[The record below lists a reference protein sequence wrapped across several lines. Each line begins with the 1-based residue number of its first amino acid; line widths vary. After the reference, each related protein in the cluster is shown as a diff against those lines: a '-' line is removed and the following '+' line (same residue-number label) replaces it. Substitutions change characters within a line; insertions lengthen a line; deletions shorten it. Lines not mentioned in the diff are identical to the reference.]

1 MQKSFATYVSVLAIS
16 LVPVAASAQD
26 ATQQTQTQTQT
37 QTTTTPSPS
46 QTDTSS
52 PLTPTNPDG
61 SSPLTPTPTNPI
73 TGQNQQPS
81 SAAAVQSSS
90 EVPST
95 FVQTPVEE
103 NRIDASAPS
112 PLQLEIDPSSSQA
125 ALLSPDVTQLTP
137 TAAGVSLNT
146 VQGTTS
152 MTLQSLGSSIPSPT
166 QTSVY
171 PAAITEPAATQ
182 NFLSQLSQFSLAR
195 AAARPAATKVGSASM
210 GPLIGTAAV
219 MNSSPVESMT
229 SAPPTPGSS
238 TFMRSMRSSWR
249 ISPAIAST
257 SGDAS
262 PIGPTALR
270 PAFLG
275 SSSMSVHRG
284 MSHSRR

>member
-1 MQKSFATYVSVLAIS
+1 MQKSFATYVSVLAFT
-16 LVPVAASAQD
+16 LVPAAAAAQD
-26 ATQQTQTQTQT
+26 ATQQTQTQ
-37 QTTTTPSPS
+37 TTTPSPS

-95 FVQTPVEE
+95 FVQTPIEE

-152 MTLQSLGSSIPSPT
+152 TTLQSLGSSMPSPT

-171 PAAITEPAATQ
+171 PAAITEPTATQ

-195 AAARPAATKVGSASM
+195 AAPRPAATRVGSASM

-229 SAPPTPGSS
+229 SAPLTPGSS
-238 TFMRSMRSSWR
+238 TFMRSMRSSSLV
-249 ISPAIAST
+249 SPTLNST
-257 SGDAS
+257 SADAS
-262 PIGPTALR
+262 SIGPTALR

-275 SSSMSVHRG
+275 SSSMSVHRL
-284 MSHSRR
+284 MSHSRH